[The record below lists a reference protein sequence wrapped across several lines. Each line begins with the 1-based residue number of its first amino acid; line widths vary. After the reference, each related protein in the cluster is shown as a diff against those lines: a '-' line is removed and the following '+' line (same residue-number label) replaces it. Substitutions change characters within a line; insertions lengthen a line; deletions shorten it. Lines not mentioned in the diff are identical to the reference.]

1 MRANVLNILQ
11 GMVNGAIGIINA
23 MISTLNRIPGVNIGL
38 IGEVTFGTN
47 AMLANE
53 AERQARND
61 ALDAYRAEIA
71 ANIDGREAQR
81 AQMKYDARAATAY
94 RLAEIEAA
102 RYAANQTAAG
112 EDAYEPFDPMGLLDQ
127 LGDIAAFCASIAD
140 NTGTMARE
148 VNIADEDLRY
158 LRDIAER
165 EAINVITTQ
174 VLAPQFTVTIEKVEE
189 TADLQEILEEL
200 EDMIEDMMEYDTEG
214 EYT

>member
-1 MRANVLNILQ
+1 MAVECCFDSKPYRNHRGQAN
-11 GMVNGAIGIINA
+11 
-23 MISTLNRIPGVNIGL
+23 
-38 IGEVTFGTN
+38 
-47 AMLANE
+47 ANE

-61 ALDAYRAEIA
+61 ALDTYRAEIA

-112 EDAYEPFDPMGLLDQ
+112 EDAYEPFDPMSLLDQ

-140 NTGTMARE
+140 NTGTMARQ

-165 EAINVITTQ
+165 EAMNYVTTKVI
-174 VLAPQFTVTIEKVEE
+174 VPQFTVSIAEVKETVDIE
-189 TADLQEILEEL
+189 EIFERFEDWIDEEL
-200 EDMIEDMMEYDTEG
+200 EYDTEG
-214 EYT
+214 EHI